1 MRLGKIWRYYKLL
14 AHCQSHVYTN
24 PMEKK
29 ECDLLIIG
37 GGPAGLTAAIY
48 GARAG
53 LKTIVLEK
61 LGVGGQ
67 IMTTADI
74 ENFPGFASI
83 SGPDLAMKL
92 YEQAEGCGVEFVYD
106 EIQKFDFNNSKE
118 NPQGS
123 VKTVE
128 CSETTITSRAIILSV
143 GAYPRK
149 TGAENED
156 KFIGR
161 GVHFCGLC
169 DGAFYRD
176 KDIVVVGGGN
186 SAVEEAIY
194 MSDIAKSI
202 IIINAT
208 ASFNAQDVLVKKL
221 ETLSNVAVKHNNTL
235 KSIHGDKKVSSV
247 DLNSGQNIKCEGV
260 FVAIGRVPNTGWLS
274 GYLDLDKSGYIIADD
289 KMQTSV
295 AGVYAGGD
303 CIQKHVRQIITA
315 CADGAIAATHAAE
328 YIKNLIK

>member
-1 MRLGKIWRYYKLL
+1 
-14 AHCQSHVYTN
+14 
-24 PMEKK
+24 MEKM

-37 GGPAGLTAAIY
+37 GGPAGLTAAVY

-67 IMTTADI
+67 IMTTSDI

-83 SGPDLAMKL
+83 SGPDLAIKL

-106 EIQKFDFNNSKE
+106 EIGNFDFT
-118 NPQGS
+118 GDI
-123 VKTVE
+123 KTVE
-128 CSETTITSRAIILSV
+128 CSENQISCRAVILSV

-169 DGAFYRD
+169 DGAFYRG
-176 KDIVVVGGGN
+176 KDVVVVGGGN

-194 MSDIAKSI
+194 MSGIAKSVI
-202 IIINAT
+202 IVNAT
-208 ASFNAQDVLVKKL
+208 ANFNAQEVLVKKL
-221 ETLSNVAVKHNNTL
+221 ESIANVAVTHNNML
-235 KSIHGDKKVSSV
+235 AKIIGNGEPKEKIAGVELS
-247 DLNSGQNIKCEGV
+247 NGQTIKCEGI
-260 FVAIGRVPNTGWLS
+260 FVAIGRVPNTAWLK
-274 GYLDLDKSGYIIADD
+274 DVIELDKSGYILADE

-295 AGVYAGGD
+295 AGVYGAGD
-303 CIQKHVRQIITA
+303 CNQKNVRQIITA
-315 CADGAIAATHAAE
+315 CADGAIAATYSAE
-328 YIKNLIK
+328 YIKNSMK